1 MSNQSERGK
10 DNVLEVFVQAA
21 NKHNYNLDI
30 TLNVKGAVITGT
42 LVSAK
47 EYFESLSQAFEDGGD
62 IEEKLSEMLINAGE
76 AADSDAHDTANFI
89 HLTNTRVYCGDSKST
104 PSKGEFLWRGKLSE
118 VDGFFLGR
126 IVEGNSKG

>member
-1 MSNQSERGK
+1 MSIQSEPGK

-62 IEEKLSEMLINAGE
+62 IAEKLGEMLINAGE
-76 AADSDAHDTANFI
+76 AADSEAHDTANFI